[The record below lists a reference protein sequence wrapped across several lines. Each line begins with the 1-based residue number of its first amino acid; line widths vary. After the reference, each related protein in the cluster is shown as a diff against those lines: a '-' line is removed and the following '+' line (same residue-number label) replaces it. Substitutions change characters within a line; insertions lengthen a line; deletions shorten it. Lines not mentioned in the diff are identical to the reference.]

1 MKDETGYVTRKCAR
15 FPLRSEF
22 RRGSPYF
29 ELKLIMLR
37 FSKKRSVFTLFS
49 FNKVA
54 SSLFSLFSRQK
65 FVFQS
70 EHFGSK
76 IKLKISPLPRAWK
89 RTNILNADKVTQ
101 SKFQTPKRGGSPIW
115 GEDLSV
121 DPGAVP
127 RAKWPWVS
135 LRSVFLFRTG
145 PRDWYKNSLCS
156 SRLESPRSRTPARS
170 RFRLYQKLIIGKPK
184 NSIPQNRERLQ
195 YLIDPTAKSNDF
207 GKQVLERR
215 LISTE

>member
-1 MKDETGYVTRKCAR
+1 MILIRTIFIYFISKQEWYERWDGICNSKMCPLSVALWVPTRVT
-15 FPLRSEF
+15 LF
-22 RRGSPYF
+22 RTQII
-29 ELKLIMLR
+29 LIEI
-37 FSKKRSVFTLFS
+37 FKKRSVFTLFS

-115 GEDLSV
+115 GGRCKCWSWCCPESEA
-121 DPGAVP
+121 AV
-127 RAKWPWVS
+127 
-135 LRSVFLFRTG
+135 G
-145 PRDWYKNSLCS
+145 
-156 SRLESPRSRTPARS
+156 
-170 RFRLYQKLIIGKPK
+170 
-184 NSIPQNRERLQ
+184 
-195 YLIDPTAKSNDF
+195 
-207 GKQVLERR
+207 
-215 LISTE
+215 